1 MNTLYFIRHAE
12 SEANKARI
20 MASQLAYPLTEEGRA
35 EASLIA
41 EELKDIAGIDLIIS
55 SPLKRA
61 VQTAEPFSRVF
72 STAIELDERITEQH
86 LGRFSGMGYDQVKL
100 EPDYI
105 QDQLRR
111 WDWEP
116 DGGGESYKM
125 IADRVSSFFDDIS
138 EKYKNR
144 NILIVTHAVTM
155 RLIIATLKNILPDY
169 PKDFPNN
176 GEIIKV
182 EFEGTGK
189 EYSLESIFLGNSE
202 KFTHNA

>member
-20 MASQLAYPLTEEGRA
+20 MASQLAYPLTEEGRN
-35 EASLIA
+35 EAALIA
-41 EELKDIAGIDLIIS
+41 EELKDIADIDHIIS
-55 SPLKRA
+55 SPLIRA
-61 VQTAEPFSRVF
+61 VQTAEPFSMLF
-72 STAIELDERITEQH
+72 DTSIELDERITEQH
-86 LGRFSGMGYDQVKL
+86 LGRFSGMSYDQVKL

-105 QDQLRR
+105 QDQLKR
-111 WDWEP
+111 WEWEP
-116 DGGGESYKM
+116 AGGGESYKM
-125 IADRVSSFFDDIS
+125 IADRVDSFFKDLH
-138 EKYKNR
+138 EKYKNK

-182 EFEGTGK
+182 VFDGSGK
-189 EYSLESIFLGNSE
+189 DYSLESIFLGNSD